1 MADPF
6 KQYGYEFKSDGGN
19 ALAPFLG
26 AYLAHKTGLV
36 DFNDPEQQKSMS
48 KNGVMQTIF
57 QNHMKSVPSG
67 SVAPYQPPQG
77 GFGSNADYAI
87 QPIPPKLPNAVT
99 ANDNMG
105 MQQDPNTQ
113 SIPGAMN
120 PADNGVVVSP
130 VSEGAPAMSSMNMS
144 EAAPD
149 LFDGIG
155 SFLAMFA

>member
-6 KQYGYEFKSDGGN
+6 HQYGFEMKGGGGD

-67 SVAPYQPPQG
+67 SMAPYQPPQG
-77 GFGSNADYAI
+77 GYGSNANYAM
-87 QPIPPKLPNAVT
+87 QPVPPKLPNAVT

-105 MQQDPNTQ
+105 MQQDSNTV
-113 SIPGAMN
+113 PGAMN

-130 VSEGAPAMSSMNMS
+130 VSEGAPAMSSMNVS
-144 EAAPD
+144 QAAPEI
-149 LFDGIG
+149 FDGIG
-155 SFLAMFA
+155 SFLSMFI

>member
-6 KQYGYEFKSDGGN
+6 KQYGYEFKSGGGGD
-19 ALAPFLG
+19 ALGPFLG
-26 AYLAHKTGLV
+26 AYLAHKSGLI

-77 GFGSNADYAI
+77 GFGSNADYSI
-87 QPIPPKLPNAVT
+87 KPIPPKLPNAIT

-105 MQQDPNTQ
+105 MQQDSNT
-113 SIPGAMN
+113 IPGAIN

-130 VSEGAPAMSSMNMS
+130 VSEGGSAMSSMDMS

-149 LFDGIG
+149 LFGGIG
-155 SFLAMFA
+155 SFLTMFA